1 MKLPIVTLSISGLM
15 ALVFIAFG
23 GAPEPF
29 IWLADTGFAQTWRML
44 TAHFVHSDF
53 EHLLWNL
60 AAFMV
65 LGTVIE
71 RHSTRDLLYGL
82 IVGVVAVNVYLSSVY
97 QLTAYAGL
105 SGVLNTLL
113 VIALFKLCQIP
124 SYRAAAMWTM
134 ILSML
139 KIVVEL
145 YSGHSV
151 FSSIAW
157 QAVPQAH
164 LVGWIAGAAF
174 VSIQAMN
181 KFNTEQRKLY
191 KLPIKV

>member
-1 MKLPIVTLSISGLM
+1 MKLPIMTLSISGLM
-15 ALVFIAFG
+15 ALAFIIFG
-23 GAPEPF
+23 GAPEKF
-29 IWLADTGFAQTWRML
+29 VWLADTGLTQTWRML

-53 EHLLWNL
+53 EHLAWNL
-60 AAFMV
+60 IAFMV
-65 LGTVIE
+65 LGAVIE
-71 RHSTRDLLYGL
+71 RHSKQDLLYGL
-82 IVGVVAVNVYLSSVY
+82 IVGIVAVNVYLGSVY

-113 VIALFKLCQIP
+113 VVALFRLCQIP

-134 ILSML
+134 VLSML
-139 KIVVEL
+139 KIVIEL

-151 FSSIAW
+151 FSSISW

-164 LVGWIAGAAF
+164 LVGWITGAAF
-174 VSIQAMN
+174 VSIKAMN
-181 KFNTEQRKLY
+181 KFNTEQRHLY

>member
-1 MKLPIVTLSISGLM
+1 MKLPIVTLSISSLM

-23 GAPEPF
+23 GAPEQF
-29 IWLADTGFAQTWRML
+29 VWLADTGLTQTWRMI
-44 TAHFVHSDF
+44 TAHFVHSDL
-53 EHLLWNL
+53 EHLAWNL
-60 AAFMV
+60 VAFMI
-65 LGTVIE
+65 LGTIIE
-71 RHSTRDLLYGL
+71 QHSKRDLLSGL
-82 IVGVVAVNVYLSSVY
+82 VVGVVSVNVYLSSVY

-105 SGVLNTLL
+105 SGALNTLL
-113 VIALFKLCQIP
+113 VVALFKLCQIP

-134 ILSML
+134 ALSML

-164 LVGWIAGAAF
+164 LVGWIAGAVF

-181 KFNTEQRKLY
+181 RFNTDQRDLY

>member
-23 GAPEPF
+23 GAPEKF
-29 IWLADTGFAQTWRML
+29 VWLADMGFTQTWRML
-44 TAHFVHSDF
+44 TAHFVHSDL
-53 EHLLWNL
+53 EHLVWNL
-60 AAFMV
+60 VAFLV

-71 RHSTRDLLYGL
+71 QHSKRDLLYGL
-82 IVGVVAVNVYLSSVY
+82 VVGVVAVNVYLSSVY

-105 SGVLNTLL
+105 SGALNTLL
-113 VIALFKLCQIP
+113 VVALFKLCQIP

-134 ILSML
+134 ALSML

-164 LVGWIAGAAF
+164 LVGWIAGAVF

-181 KFNTEQRKLY
+181 RFNTEQLDLY

>member
-124 SYRAAAMWTM
+124 SCLLYTSPSPRD
-134 ILSML
+134 LSTSRMP
-139 KIVVEL
+139 
-145 YSGHSV
+145 
-151 FSSIAW
+151 SSA
-157 QAVPQAH
+157 
-164 LVGWIAGAAF
+164 
-174 VSIQAMN
+174 
-181 KFNTEQRKLY
+181 
-191 KLPIKV
+191 

>member
-1 MKLPIVTLSISGLM
+1 MKLPIITLSISGLI
-15 ALVFIAFG
+15 ALAFIAFG

-29 IWLADTGFAQTWRML
+29 IWLADTKLTQTWRML
-44 TAHFVHSDF
+44 TAHFVHSDP
-53 EHLLWNL
+53 EHLAWNL
-60 AAFMV
+60 AAFMI
-65 LGTVIE
+65 LGTIIE
-71 RHSTRDLLYGL
+71 QHSKRDLLYGL
-82 IVGVVAVNVYLSSVY
+82 VVGIVAVNIYLSTVY

-113 VIALFKLCQIP
+113 VVALFKLCQIP

-134 ILSML
+134 VLSML
-139 KIVVEL
+139 KIIVEL

-181 KFNTEQRKLY
+181 RFNTEQRDLY